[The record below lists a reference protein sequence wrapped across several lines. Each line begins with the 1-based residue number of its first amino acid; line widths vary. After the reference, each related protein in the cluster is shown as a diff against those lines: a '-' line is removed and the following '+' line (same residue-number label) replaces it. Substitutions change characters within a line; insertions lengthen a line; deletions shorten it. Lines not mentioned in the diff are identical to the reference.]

1 MSLTDRL
8 RAALVPST
16 EITTEDSGLAAGLS
30 FTAAAVLIPITDR
43 PEPGVLLTLRHADL
57 RRHAGQVAFPGG
69 RADPEDVDATA
80 TALREADEEIG
91 LAPSLVQ
98 VVGTLGRHRTG
109 TGFEIVPVIGVVPPD
124 LQLVPHEAEVASIFE
139 VPLAFLLEKAN
150 HSRRS
155 MEWGGKT
162 RHFYEI
168 LWGEWQIWGA
178 TASMIVTLADR
189 LKAAA

>member
-1 MSLTDRL
+1 MTLADRL
-8 RAALVPST
+8 RAALVPFPD
-16 EITTEDSGLAAGLS
+16 ITTEDSGLAAGLT

-43 PEPGVLLTLRHADL
+43 PDPGVLLTLRHADL

-69 RADPEDVDATA
+69 RADPEDADAIA

-98 VVGTLGRHRTG
+98 VVGSLGRHRTG

-124 LQLVPHEAEVASIFE
+124 LPLVPHQAEVASIFE
-139 VPLAFLLEKAN
+139 VPLAFLLETAN
-150 HSRRS
+150 HTRRN
-155 MEWGGKT
+155 MEWAGRT

-168 LWGEWQIWGA
+168 LWGEWRIWGA

-189 LKAAA
+189 LKAFA